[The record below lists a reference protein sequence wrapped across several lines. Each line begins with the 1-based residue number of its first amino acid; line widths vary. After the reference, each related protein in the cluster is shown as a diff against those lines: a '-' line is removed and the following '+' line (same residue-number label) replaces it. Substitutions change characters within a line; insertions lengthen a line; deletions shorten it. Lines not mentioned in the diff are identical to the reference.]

1 MQLFNSVLFHAVSI
15 NGWCAENPLVA
26 EAMEI
31 AGLEQRVPDFK
42 EEMRDFIE
50 MCLAH
55 YCR

>member
-1 MQLFNSVLFHAVSI
+1 MLFHAVSI
-15 NGWCAENPLVA
+15 NGWCTENPLVA

-50 MCLAH
+50 MCLTH